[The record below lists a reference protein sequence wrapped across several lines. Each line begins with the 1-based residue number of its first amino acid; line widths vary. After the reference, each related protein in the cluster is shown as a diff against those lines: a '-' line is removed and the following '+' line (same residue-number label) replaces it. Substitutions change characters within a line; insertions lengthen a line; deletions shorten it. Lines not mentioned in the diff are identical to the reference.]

1 MSEGM
6 RKDFED
12 AYLKQYSR
20 LPLGWDRSIQ
30 RYRDAHANGAWWAWQ
45 AATLKAFGDGH
56 RAGFESGMKV
66 AHQFEPASAM
76 QDDSPRMLAIGQ
88 NGNNGEHYE

>member
-1 MSEGM
+1 MGEVM
-6 RKDFED
+6 RKDFEG

-20 LPLGWDRSIQ
+20 LPLGWDKIVQ

-56 RAGFESGMKV
+56 FSGFSAGVKY
-66 AHQFEPASAM
+66 AASQTHEFDEART
-76 QDDSPRMLAIGQ
+76 DRIAASHGD
-88 NGNNGEHYE
+88 GEHYDELK

>member
-56 RAGFESGMKV
+56 RAGFESGMKTIHEFDE
-66 AHQFEPASAM
+66 ARIDRIAASHG
-76 QDDSPRMLAIGQ
+76 D
-88 NGNNGEHYE
+88 GEHYAELK